1 MGNRSVFTPKRET
14 LIHFSPLEK
23 PKTHRVA
30 LMNAEGIPVSRSL
43 AEDRCAV
50 LKEKIEP
57 KCFLLEAVISL
68 KQWQWRVLQQFESH
82 PAQKAVRSHPRC
94 VDAEEYQALASDG
107 C

>member
-1 MGNRSVFTPKRET
+1 MESALPAPWGVGNRSVFTPKRET

-30 LMNAEGIPVSRSL
+30 LMNVEGIPVSQSW

-57 KCFLLEAVISL
+57 EMLSAGGCYFSKAQAVA
-68 KQWQWRVLQQFESH
+68 VAC
-82 PAQKAVRSHPRC
+82 PAAV
-94 VDAEEYQALASDG
+94 
-107 C
+107 